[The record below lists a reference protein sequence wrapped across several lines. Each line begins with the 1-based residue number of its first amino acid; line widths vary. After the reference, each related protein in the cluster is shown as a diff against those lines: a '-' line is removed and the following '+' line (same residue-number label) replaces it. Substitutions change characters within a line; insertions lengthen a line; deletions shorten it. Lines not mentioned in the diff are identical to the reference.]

1 MQTCVLWCQLAGW
14 NIRWRILCQRT
25 IAAHLCICCP
35 HMPNSTLCT
44 AGGPAGTR
52 DEEPEDGVGW
62 GEPAQSQWLLECAGG
77 GPSAALAAAA
87 AAAGGSA
94 GRVANPGPPPPQREA
109 PRCSDRGQAAG
120 DLENEL
126 GDMAWAA
133 RHRMYV
139 RVRRGEMRLATV
151 IVAEP

>member
-1 MQTCVLWCQLAGW
+1 MRSAVLCAAGDP
-14 NIRWRILCQRT
+14 T
-25 IAAHLCICCP
+25 G
-35 HMPNSTLCT
+35 S
-44 AGGPAGTR
+44 GE
-52 DEEPEDGVGW
+52 EEPEDGVGW

-94 GRVANPGPPPPQREA
+94 GRSSNPGPPPPLPGA
-109 PRCSDRGQAAG
+109 LKCSDRGWAAG
-120 DLENEL
+120 GQEDEL

>member
-1 MQTCVLWCQLAGW
+1 M
-14 NIRWRILCQRT
+14 
-25 IAAHLCICCP
+25 
-35 HMPNSTLCT
+35 CT
-44 AGGPAGTR
+44 AGGSAGAG
-52 DEEPEDGVGW
+52 EEPEDGVGW

-87 AAAGGSA
+87 AAAGGSTGSA
-94 GRVANPGPPPPQREA
+94 ANPGPPPPQPRA
-109 PRCSDRGQAAG
+109 PRYSDRGWAAG
-120 DLENEL
+120 NQVNEL

>member
-1 MQTCVLWCQLAGW
+1 MLITLLLYFPACTCEARLYARQEARL
-14 NIRWRILCQRT
+14 
-25 IAAHLCICCP
+25 
-35 HMPNSTLCT
+35 
-44 AGGPAGTR
+44 
-52 DEEPEDGVGW
+52 EEPDNGTGW
-62 GEPAQSQWLLECAGG
+62 GEPAQSQWALKCAGG

-87 AAAGGSA
+87 AAAGGPA
-94 GRVANPGPPPPQREA
+94 GRSSNPGPPPPQLGA
-109 PRCSDRGQAAG
+109 PSYSDRGWAAG
-120 DLENEL
+120 GQGDEL

>member
-1 MQTCVLWCQLAGW
+1 
-14 NIRWRILCQRT
+14 
-25 IAAHLCICCP
+25 
-35 HMPNSTLCT
+35 MPSFTLCA
-44 AGGPAGTR
+44 AGGSAWAGE
-52 DEEPEDGVGW
+52 EEPEDSVGW

-87 AAAGGSA
+87 AAAGESA
-94 GRVANPGPPPPQREA
+94 KRVANPASPPLQPGA
-109 PRCSDRGQAAG
+109 PKYSDRGWAAG
-120 DLENEL
+120 DQENEL